1 MESSSE
7 SDSFQRTRGV
17 RSRGRESRPRARRD
31 RTETDAVISEKINTL
46 TSTLQDTSRN
56 LNKVDRM
63 LGEYREHTDDQAEAM
78 ATLREDLEES
88 ILQLQSQRQR
98 RPSRAPSASGS
109 TLHTSDLEGGNSS
122 EGQRFYPTSPL
133 KDYGSSEW
141 AGGRRRSRSA
151 TVRFCS
157 PRQAGEDIHNLHQS
171 LRDLRSDQIRL
182 GGDLDTEV
190 LRRNRSD
197 VDTRRALENLAEHL
211 TASQQQ
217 DLVSSRVEQRLQEME
232 REMRAERQSTER
244 PPEARGSTSD
254 ELQEALR
261 RREARVMESEEV
273 VKIRLLSSKADKTK
287 LEQELERARK
297 QLDQSEG
304 GRNTLLQQV
313 EDLREQLLRLEQQR
327 LEQQRLEQQ
336 RVEQQRLE
344 QQRLE
349 QQRVEQQRVEQ
360 QRVEQQRLEQQR
372 LEQQRVEQQRV
383 EQQRVE
389 QQRVATQPSTQPRD
403 YLARDSRAG
412 DLGPDV
418 LELEREVQALRGQLS
433 RTAALRE
440 LEELKTS
447 LERKEGDRL
456 LLCTQVEALSSDLSR
471 REHQQLSML
480 QQLKDIQARS
490 EACAAERARAAQRAE
505 EAEAQLEESARSRE
519 QLRARAQEAV
529 RQWRARARRLQREL
543 EEARAQARLDADKAK
558 QVCEEREGSLTQVR
572 AASQQAEGVRKELAE
587 ALSRLAQREEELHQK
602 EVQLSETRGR
612 RLGLEQELLEA
623 REAGEE
629 EAQRQAR
636 LRQENQRLEEALEA
650 QTRRH
655 QGDREEL
662 QAAVTELRA
671 SRAQLASRL
680 AEEEASRR
688 ELQRASAELQVSASQ
703 AREQSASLGGRLE
716 QERQEHQ
723 RELAGVKA
731 AAQEGRSRLE
741 QTEARLLEM
750 MAAAGASQ
758 ELQRA
763 LGVKLDRMKAE
774 CDKLTQQLASSQEAN
789 RILHRKYQQLKQE
802 VDEKVR
808 WSASEAERR
817 RVSEEARAG
826 LEEARAGLEE
836 RLRGVLVE
844 QEAVLSTAGG
854 EIDAACRA
862 LGKDAPDTL
871 QILSG
876 SPGLLRD
883 PHCWLADTKAKL
895 RWLSGEMCERGA
907 AERRMRRQ
915 IQTRDS
921 DRLTLLQRLE
931 KQESKLLSLQSEK
944 TELLEKNHRR
954 EEDMRSLQER
964 VLELE
969 KSTRVALNHLESV
982 PEKLG
987 LMDDIRDLE
996 ESHHQK
1002 QVVDEC
1008 YVKYKDIVGDLQH
1021 QLEESKRK
1029 IQEYR
1034 DEKMDATSRSIRL
1047 AAMSSSI
1054 RGPSNFFHSSL
1065 RQDTS
1070 SPPLLLSSELTG
1082 SLPAESC
1089 PPVNGLSDSVS
1100 T

>member
-7 SDSFQRTRGV
+7 SDSFQRTRRV

-133 KDYGSSEW
+133 KDYGSSES

-157 PRQAGEDIHNLHQS
+157 PRLAGEDIHTLHQS

-190 LRRNRSD
+190 LRRTRSD

-211 TASQQQ
+211 TASQKQ

-232 REMRAERQSTER
+232 REMRAERPSAER
-244 PPEARGSTSD
+244 RPEARGSTSE

-273 VKIRLLSSKADKTK
+273 VKIRLLSSEADKTK

-313 EDLREQLLRLEQQR
+313 EDLREQLLRLEKER
-327 LEQQRLEQQ
+327 LEQQRG
-336 RVEQQRLE
+336 
-344 QQRLE
+344 
-349 QQRVEQQRVEQ
+349 
-360 QRVEQQRLEQQR
+360 
-372 LEQQRVEQQRV
+372 
-383 EQQRVE
+383 
-389 QQRVATQPSTQPRD
+389 ATQPSTQPRGH
-403 YLARDSRAG
+403 LPRDSRAR

-433 RTAALRE
+433 RTSALRE

-505 EAEAQLEESARSRE
+505 EAEGQLEESVRSRE

-529 RQWRARARRLQREL
+529 RQWRARARRLQGEL
-543 EEARAQARLDADKAK
+543 EEARTQARLDADKAK
-558 QVCEEREGSLTQVR
+558 QVCEEREGSLAQVR
-572 AASQQAEGVRKELAE
+572 AASQQAEGVRRELAE

-623 REAGEE
+623 REAREE

-650 QTRRH
+650 QARRN
-655 QGDREEL
+655 QGDQEEL
-662 QAAVTELRA
+662 QAALTELRA

-688 ELQRASAELQVSASQ
+688 ELQRASAELQVSLSQ

-716 QERQEHQ
+716 QDRQEHQ

-741 QTEARLLEM
+741 QTEAQLLEM
-750 MAAAGASQ
+750 KAGAGASQ

-763 LGVKLDRMKAE
+763 LCVKLDRMKAE
-774 CDKLTQQLASSQEAN
+774 CDKLTQQLASSEEAN

-836 RLRGVLVE
+836 RLRGVLAE
-844 QEAVLSTAGG
+844 QESVLSTAGG
-854 EIDAACRA
+854 EVDAACRA
-862 LGKDAPDTL
+862 LGKDTPDRL
-871 QILSG
+871 QILPS

-883 PHCWLADTKAKL
+883 PHRWLADTKAKL
-895 RWLSGEMCERGA
+895 RWLCGEVCERGA

-921 DRLTLLQRLE
+921 DHLTLLQRLE
-931 KQESKLLSLQSEK
+931 MQESKLLSLQSEK
-944 TELLEKNHRR
+944 TELLEKNLRR
-954 EEDMRSLQER
+954 EEEMRSLQER

-982 PEKLG
+982 PEKLC
-987 LMDDIRDLE
+987 LMDNIRDLE

-1021 QLEESKRK
+1021 QLDESKRK
-1029 IQEYR
+1029 IREYR

-1047 AAMSSSI
+1047 AAMSSTI
-1054 RGPSNFFHSSL
+1054 RGPTHFFHSSL

-1082 SLPAESC
+1082 SLPPEHC
-1089 PPVNGLSDSVS
+1089 TPVNGLSDSVS